1 MNYDCS
7 ALVDDLYV
15 QAERLRM
22 GAGVDYEIIVGD
34 DASTDVVTVN
44 SNKEACSR
52 PRCRFVSNAVNYGR
66 AKNRNAMAELSKGDL
81 LLIIDCD
88 AKVCRQDFLARYI
101 EAAKGNDVV
110 CGGIVAPN
118 SLPSPDV
125 TLRYKYERNARKVR
139 SLEYRVANP
148 YRHFSTFNVL
158 IRRDVFMEIMFDEK
172 CVEYGYEDAL
182 FGLRLKQRG
191 IHVEHI
197 DNPLVHVGMDTN
209 ESFVNKCE
217 QAMRTLKRH
226 VGMDTNESFVNK
238 CEQAMRTLKRLDAD
252 MKEYSHVG
260 SMAMKLK
267 RFRLI
272 WAVKAWH
279 FLFRK
284 LELANLLG
292 KRPSLFVL
300 KAYKLGYFCYI
311 GGAE

>member
-1 MNYDCS
+1 MISILIPVMNYDCS

-22 GAGVDYEIIVGD
+22 GTGVDYEIIVGD
-34 DASTDVVTVN
+34 DASDDVATTAAN
-44 SNKEACSR
+44 SEACGG
-52 PRCRFVSNAVNYGR
+52 PRCRFVRNPVNFGR
-66 AKNRNAMAELSKGDL
+66 ARNRNMMARMAKGDFL
-81 LLIIDCD
+81 LFIDCD
-88 AKVCRQDFLARYI
+88 AEVCDGSFLARYA
-101 EAAKGNDVV
+101 EAAVNGDVV
-110 CGGIVAPN
+110 CGGISSPAE
-118 SLPSPDV
+118 LPSADV
-125 TLRYKYERNARKVR
+125 KLRYKYERNARKVR
-139 SLEYRVANP
+139 SVAYRLKNP
-148 YRHFSTFNVL
+148 YAHFSTFNFM
-158 IRRDVFMEIMFDEK
+158 IRRQLFLGIMFDEN

-197 DNPLVHVGMDTN
+197 DNPLV
-209 ESFVNKCE
+209 
-217 QAMRTLKRH
+217 H

-311 GGAE
+311 GGTE

>member
-1 MNYDCS
+1 MISILIPVMNYDCS

-15 QAERLRM
+15 QAERLRI

-34 DASTDVVTVN
+34 DASTDVGTVN
-44 SNKEACSR
+44 SNKEACSG
-52 PRCRFVSNAVNYGR
+52 PRCRFVRNPVNFGR
-66 AKNRNAMAELSKGDL
+66 ARNRNMMARMAKGDFL
-81 LLIIDCD
+81 LFIDCD
-88 AKVCRQDFLARYI
+88 AEVCDGSFLARYA
-101 EAAKGNDVV
+101 EAAVNGDVV
-110 CGGIVAPN
+110 CGGISSPAE
-118 SLPSPDV
+118 LPSADV
-125 TLRYKYERNARKVR
+125 KLRYKYERNARKVR
-139 SLEYRVANP
+139 SVAYRLKNP
-148 YRHFSTFNVL
+148 YAHFSTFNFM
-158 IRRDVFMEIMFDEK
+158 IRRQLFLGIMFDEN

-182 FGLRLKQRG
+182 FGLRLKQEG
-191 IHVEHI
+191 IRVGHI
-197 DNPLVHVGMDTN
+197 DNPLV
-209 ESFVNKCE
+209 
-217 QAMRTLKRH
+217 H

>member
-1 MNYDCS
+1 MISILIPVMNYDCS

-22 GAGVDYEIIVGD
+22 GTGVDYEIIVGD

-52 PRCRFVSNAVNYGR
+52 PRCRFVRNPVNFGR
-66 AKNRNAMAELSKGDL
+66 ARNRNMMARMAKGDFL
-81 LLIIDCD
+81 LFIDCD
-88 AKVCRQDFLARYI
+88 AEVCDGSFLARYA
-101 EAAKGNDVV
+101 EAAVNGDVV
-110 CGGIVAPN
+110 CGGISSPAE
-118 SLPSPDV
+118 LPSADV
-125 TLRYKYERNARKVR
+125 KLRYKYERNARKVR
-139 SLEYRVANP
+139 SVAYRLKNP
-148 YRHFSTFNVL
+148 YAHFSTFNFM
-158 IRRDVFMEIMFDEK
+158 IRRQLFLGIMFDEN

-209 ESFVNKCE
+209 GSFV
-217 QAMRTLKRH
+217 
-226 VGMDTNESFVNK
+226 DK

>member
-1 MNYDCS
+1 MISMLIPVMNYDCS
-7 ALVDDLYV
+7 TLVDDLYV
-15 QAERLRM
+15 QAERLRI

-88 AKVCRQDFLARYI
+88 AKVCRQNFLASYI

-182 FGLRLKQRG
+182 FGLRLEQRG

-197 DNPLVHVGMDTN
+197 DNPLV
-209 ESFVNKCE
+209 
-217 QAMRTLKRH
+217 H

>member
-1 MNYDCS
+1 
-7 ALVDDLYV
+7 
-15 QAERLRM
+15 
-22 GAGVDYEIIVGD
+22 
-34 DASTDVVTVN
+34 
-44 SNKEACSR
+44 
-52 PRCRFVSNAVNYGR
+52 
-66 AKNRNAMAELSKGDL
+66 MAELSKGDL

-88 AKVCRQDFLARYI
+88 AKVCRQNFLARYI

-125 TLRYKYERNARKVR
+125 ALRYKYERNARKVR

-217 QAMRTLKRH
+217 QAMRTLKR
-226 VGMDTNESFVNK
+226 
-238 CEQAMRTLKRLDAD
+238 LDAD